1 MTNETCPK
9 NQEDVIQ
16 VCNFPVEELQELHRV
31 AQRESVAFPK
41 WALALLITILI
52 GLVGSNGA
60 IWIGLAGTSTSHDL
74 IVAKSELAAELVL
87 ARERLVKLESS
98 IPKDYPPKWFEQ
110 QFRDLVVVVNENNKL
125 LNDLR
130 VDMASMKKEKGNP

>member
-1 MTNETCPK
+1 MHTGTEENKTTSHVE
-9 NQEDVIQ
+9 
-16 VCNFPVEELQELHRV
+16 VCNFPAEELQELHKV

-41 WALALLITILI
+41 WALGLLITILI

-60 IWIGLAGTSTSHDL
+60 IWIGLGTKSTSDQL
-74 IVAKSELAAELVL
+74 VGAKAELSAELIL
-87 ARERLVKLESS
+87 ARERLVKLEAS

-110 QFRDLVVVVNENNKL
+110 QFRDLVVIVNENNKI

-130 VDMASMKKEKGNP
+130 VDVASMKKEKGL

>member
-1 MTNETCPK
+1 MTEEKTTGTPTH
-9 NQEDVIQ
+9 VIDE
-16 VCNFPVEELQELHRV
+16 CNFPKEELAELHKV

-41 WALALLITILI
+41 WALGLLIAILV

-60 IWIGLAGTSTSHDL
+60 IWIGLSDTSTGHEL
-74 IVAKSELAAELVL
+74 VQAKAELAAELVL
-87 ARERLVKLESS
+87 ARERLVKLEAS

-110 QFRDLVVVVNENNKL
+110 QFRDLVVIVNDNNKL

-130 VDMASMKKEKGNP
+130 VDVASMKKEKGP